1 MPGIRN
7 IMVPTISS
15 LPARESSRPMWACAW
30 RPLRSAVAMCSR
42 WLASLT
48 SVLPY
53 PTISSST
60 RRVALG
66 SLERMITL
74 SFEEANIEQEVCS
87 RQAQRVRAIIFFM
100 AYGGGGMC
108 DYEFTRMIAMM
119 SMSVSAI
126 RRQPVSAVLRG

>member
-1 MPGIRN
+1 MAF
-7 IMVPTISS
+7 S
-15 LPARESSRPMWACAW
+15 LLHR
-30 RPLRSAVAMCSR
+30 SR

-60 RRVALG
+60 RRMALG

-87 RQAQRVRAIIFFM
+87 RQTQRVRAIIFFM
-100 AYGGGGMC
+100 AYGGDGEIC
-108 DYEFTRMIAMM
+108 WRML
-119 SMSVSAI
+119 SGV
-126 RRQPVSAVLRG
+126 

>member
-1 MPGIRN
+1 
-7 IMVPTISS
+7 
-15 LPARESSRPMWACAW
+15 
-30 RPLRSAVAMCSR
+30 MCSR

-60 RRVALG
+60 RRMALG

-87 RQAQRVRAIIFFM
+87 RHAQRVRAIIFFM
-100 AYGGGGMC
+100 AYGGVRDAVYFSRWGWFC
-108 DYEFTRMIAMM
+108 KFFLF
-119 SMSVSAI
+119 
-126 RRQPVSAVLRG
+126 SAVCLYVVVECALYCSTLWLFRFC